1 MHELGGV
8 ISLTFMDIPG
18 DYIMDFNSIIE
29 KFKLD
34 AFNMDAFKMDAFNMD
49 AFKFD
54 GFDMGQFTTATKEA
68 IDSVLKINEAF
79 TTRTEQIFRLS
90 SDIATDTLES
100 GLNQLKALTDIQKP
114 EQFIESQMNFASD
127 SSKKAVENSQKVV
140 DLLMETQ
147 TEIGTLVQGSIAKK

>member
-1 MHELGGV
+1 
-8 ISLTFMDIPG
+8 MDITG
-18 DYIMDFNSIIE
+18 DFIMDFNSIIE

-34 AFNMDAFKMDAFNMD
+34 AFNMDAFNLD

-54 GFDMGQFTTATKEA
+54 GFDMTQFTTATKEA
-68 IDSVLKINEAF
+68 IDSVLKINEAV

-114 EQFIESQMNFASD
+114 EEFIESQMNFASD
-127 SSKKAVENSQKVV
+127 SSKKAVENGQKVV
-140 DLLMETQ
+140 DLLVETQ

>member
-1 MHELGGV
+1 
-8 ISLTFMDIPG
+8 MDIPG

-127 SSKKAVENSQKVV
+127 SSKKAVENGQKVV
-140 DLLMETQ
+140 DLLVETQ

>member
-1 MHELGGV
+1 
-8 ISLTFMDIPG
+8 MDIPG

>member
-8 ISLTFMDIPG
+8 TSFIVMDITG
-18 DYIMDFNSIIE
+18 DFIMDFNSIIE
-29 KFKLD
+29 KFKLE
-34 AFNMDAFKMDAFNMD
+34 AFNLDAFKMGN
-49 AFKFD
+49 
-54 GFDMGQFTTATKEA
+54 FDMSQFSTATKDA
-68 IDSVLKINEAF
+68 IDSVLKINETI

-90 SDIATDTLES
+90 SDIATDSLEC